1 MNKRVRRLQPLKE
14 LAGMRERSEAGALGE
29 AERRLGEAERRLGDL
44 LRYRQEYE
52 KNFQQTASAGAAMRS
67 LREQQIFIAR
77 LGEAVRAQQL
87 VVEQIGSEC
96 SLARAQWREAA
107 TRKQVVGKVVDKAKA
122 EANMKDE
129 QRLQVESDERATQ
142 TRVRS

>member
-1 MNKRVRRLQPLKE
+1 MNKRVKRLQPLKE
-14 LAGMRERSEAGALGE
+14 LAGMRELREASALGE
-29 AERRLGEAERRLGDL
+29 AERRLTEAERRLGDL

-52 KNFQQTASAGAAMRS
+52 KIFQQTASAGAAMRG
-67 LREQQIFIAR
+67 LRDQQIFIAR

-87 VVEQIGSEC
+87 VIEQINDEC
-96 SLARAQWREAA
+96 AQARTQWREAA
-107 TRKQVVGKVVDKAKA
+107 TRKQVVGKVVDRAKA

-129 QRLQVESDERATQ
+129 QRLQVESDERAIQ